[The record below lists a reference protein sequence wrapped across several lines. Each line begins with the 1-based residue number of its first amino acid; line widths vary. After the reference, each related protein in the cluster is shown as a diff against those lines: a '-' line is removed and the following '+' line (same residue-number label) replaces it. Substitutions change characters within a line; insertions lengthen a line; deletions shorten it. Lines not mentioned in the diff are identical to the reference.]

1 MDERRTT
8 QRGRTLLGGKIVFN
22 SGRSAIDCRVRN
34 LTDDGA
40 CLEVESQAGIPSQFQ
55 LVVSGSKAPHH
66 CKLVWQSD
74 HRMGVAFDNVHA
86 PLQPDLEPDLQPDL
100 EPIGTPPGVPER
112 TPEVVRGHM
121 LALRAALD
129 EVRFGV
135 VLLDHEMRA
144 QFINRAFRKMWRL
157 PDHKADSRPPFVALM
172 YHGRDTRAYD
182 VPAAELDDYVAER
195 VELVKRGDPA
205 PRDVRLASGE
215 VLRLQCAILP
225 DGGRMLSYTY
235 VTDIVHHADELT
247 ILRFALDKSADGVVL
262 LDPDLSVRFIN
273 EAARRLF
280 MVPEQQTDSHLP
292 YSLLI
297 GRARTNGMLGMP
309 AGMIEAV
316 IASSIA
322 RVRAADPS
330 PQDLRTHDGRHILA
344 QCTAM
349 PHGGRM
355 LTFRDVSGVHHD
367 SGPIAKTGT

>member
-1 MDERRTT
+1 MDERRAT

-22 SGRSAIDCRVRN
+22 GGRSAFDCRVRN

-40 CLEVESQAGIPSQFQ
+40 CLEVESQTGIPTQFQ
-55 LVVSGSKAPHH
+55 LVVSGSKEPHH
-66 CKLVWQSD
+66 CKLAWQSE
-74 HRMGVAFDNVHA
+74 HRIGVAFEHTHAPAHAPVHA
-86 PLQPDLEPDLQPDL
+86 PLQPDQ
-100 EPIGTPPGVPER
+100 EPIEAPPER
-112 TPEVVRGHM
+112 IPELVRGHM

-182 VPAAELDDYVAER
+182 VPAGEIDDYVAER
-195 VELVKRGDPA
+195 VELVKRGDPT

-225 DGGRMLSYTY
+225 GGGRMLSYTY

-247 ILRFALDKSADGVVL
+247 IWRFALDKCADGVIL

-280 MVPEQQTDSHLP
+280 MVPEQQADSHLP

-355 LTFRDVSGVHHD
+355 LTLRDVSGVHHD
-367 SGPIAKTGT
+367 SGPMAKTGT